1 MHGASVFVDTNV
13 IVYSRETAADPR
25 IVRSRDWL
33 AALVRRD
40 ALVLN
45 IQVLNE
51 LTHVLFRKRQDLSQ
65 QDVFAAIDEL
75 AVYGT
80 TPVTADTIAQARTLR
95 LANGFS
101 WWDCLLLVSA
111 AELGCSHFLSE
122 DLHDGQKIGAMTVVD
137 PFLHDPAD
145 ILGA

>member
-1 MHGASVFVDTNV
+1 MPAARVFADTNV
-13 IVYSRETAADPR
+13 IVYSRETADDPR

-33 AALVRRD
+33 AALVRCD

-45 IQVLNE
+45 VQVLNE

-65 QDVFAAIDEL
+65 RDVFAAVDEL

-80 TPVTADTIAQARTLR
+80 TPVSIDTVAEARKLK

-101 WWDCLLLVSA
+101 WWDCLLLAAA

-122 DLHDGQKIGAMTVVD
+122 DLHDGQKIGAMIVVD

>member
-1 MHGASVFVDTNV
+1 MPANLGKGRGAGDHAARASDGPAVTERSHVTNAEFTNAVF
-13 IVYSRETAADPR
+13 
-25 IVRSRDWL
+25 
-33 AALVRRD
+33 RRMPH
-40 ALVLN
+40 L
-45 IQVLNE
+45 Q
-51 LTHVLFRKRQDLSQ
+51 TGQ
-65 QDVFAAIDEL
+65 VFAMADEIGSF
-75 AVYGT
+75 GT
-80 TPVTADTIAQARTLR
+80 APVSIETVAQARTLR

-101 WWDCLLLVSA
+101 WWDCLLLASA

>member
-1 MHGASVFVDTNV
+1 MPAARVFIDTNV
-13 IVYSRETAADPR
+13 IVYSRESADDPR
-25 IVRSRDWL
+25 IVHARDWL
-33 AALVRRD
+33 AALVARD
-40 ALVLN
+40 ALVVN
-45 IQVLNE
+45 VQVLNE
-51 LTHVLFRKRQDLSQ
+51 LTHVLFRKRQEMSP
-65 QDVFAAIDEL
+65 QDVFTAVDEL
-75 AVYGT
+75 AVYGS
-80 TPVTADTIAQARTLR
+80 TPVSIDTVIEARRLR

-101 WWDCLLLVSA
+101 WWDCLLLASA